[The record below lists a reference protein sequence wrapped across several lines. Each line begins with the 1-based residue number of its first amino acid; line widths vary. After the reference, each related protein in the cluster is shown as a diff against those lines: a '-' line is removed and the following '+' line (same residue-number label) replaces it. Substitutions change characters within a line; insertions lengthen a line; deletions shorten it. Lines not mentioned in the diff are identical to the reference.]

1 MSASKKKI
9 SGVSRSGGSLE
20 QPRDSGASLDQSDR
34 KKRDPEVLQRGILA
48 IDPGSHQ
55 TGWAWW
61 PTAASL
67 VPAEAGVIN
76 GGNGTVAER
85 ALVVKA
91 ALKELYETRDPV
103 LGSIAIEKPIPH
115 HRFKA
120 IALETTYSEISAWAR
135 TLHKKRG
142 RTPGLIVSSYNNK
155 AVKAVVNPKYGEFG
169 REGTAKERLMAGVC
183 SSLTTDYRLC
193 PEDAID
199 AIAVG
204 ILHLQIIRQ
213 EILIWQLLSESED

>member
-1 MSASKKKI
+1 MSASKKKV
-9 SGVSRSGGSLE
+9 SGKSRS
-20 QPRDSGASLDQSDR
+20 DADLDQTAR

-48 IDPGSHQ
+48 IDPGSNQ

-67 VPAEAGVIN
+67 VPAEAGVIS
-76 GGNGTVAER
+76 GGNGTIAER
-85 ALVVKA
+85 ALVVRA
-91 ALKELYETRDPV
+91 ALKELYETRDPM

-120 IALETTYSEISAWAR
+120 IALETTYSENSAWAR

-169 REGTAKERLMAGVC
+169 REGGPKERLMAGVC
-183 SSLTTDYRLC
+183 SSLSTDYRLY

-199 AIAVG
+199 AIAIG

-213 EILIWQLLSESED
+213 EILIWQLLSEIED

>member
-1 MSASKKKI
+1 MSASTKKT
-9 SGVSRSGGSLE
+9 SGVSRNGASLD
-20 QPRDSGASLDQSDR
+20 QPRTSGASLDQADR

-67 VPAEAGVIN
+67 VPAEAGVIS

-85 ALVVKA
+85 ALVVRA
-91 ALKELYETRDPV
+91 ALKELYETRDPM

-169 REGTAKERLMAGVC
+169 REGSAKERLMAGVC
-183 SSLTTDYRLC
+183 SSLNTDYRLY

-213 EILIWQLLSESED
+213 EILIWQMLSEIED